1 MVNNSSDSR
10 DLNKPF
16 NKYHGDQKNVFEND
30 NPYLSHLNKYLFSL
44 RSPKYENHTP
54 LHTIIQTTPKAQIE
68 SVVLNIY
75 QDIVDNHMHYHDYA
89 IYYPN
94 QEYLTLLVDTL
105 NNFKIPHNIKKSL
118 IFKELDACLLWIRYC
133 LNHDNNDL
141 LDLLDTK
148 VLSRYND
155 FDYLDLIKKN
165 YLEKG
170 YIEDPF
176 STLYNF
182 EKAQSL
188 DDYSSVMINFIN
200 QEMLFSQNQTMLI
213 NFFTNLT
220 NPQSFTL
227 ADFYSLVNQLKPSL
241 KEDIKP
247 CNDHLYL
254 LNYQQ
259 CYSGILESNSTI
271 T

>member
-1 MVNNSSDSR
+1 M
-10 DLNKPF
+10 
-16 NKYHGDQKNVFEND
+16 
-30 NPYLSHLNKYLFSL
+30 SHLNKYLFSL

-220 NPQSFTL
+220 SPQSFTL
-227 ADFYSLVNQLKPSL
+227 ADFYSLVNQLKPL
-241 KEDIKP
+241 
-247 CNDHLYL
+247 
-254 LNYQQ
+254 
-259 CYSGILESNSTI
+259 
-271 T
+271 

>member
-1 MVNNSSDSR
+1 M
-10 DLNKPF
+10 
-16 NKYHGDQKNVFEND
+16 
-30 NPYLSHLNKYLFSL
+30 
-44 RSPKYENHTP
+44 
-54 LHTIIQTTPKAQIE
+54 
-68 SVVLNIY
+68 
-75 QDIVDNHMHYHDYA
+75 
-89 IYYPN
+89 
-94 QEYLTLLVDTL
+94 
-105 NNFKIPHNIKKSL
+105 
-118 IFKELDACLLWIRYC
+118 DACLLWIRYC

-220 NPQSFTL
+220 SPQSFTL

-259 CYSGILESNSTI
+259 CYSGILECKKSIWLVSMKLLFQNKI
-271 T
+271 KILEYY